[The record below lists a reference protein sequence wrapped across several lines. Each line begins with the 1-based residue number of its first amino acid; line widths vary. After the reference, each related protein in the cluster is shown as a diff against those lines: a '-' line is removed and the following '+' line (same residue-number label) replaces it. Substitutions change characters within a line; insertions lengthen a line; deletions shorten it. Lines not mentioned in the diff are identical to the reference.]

1 MFLYFII
8 GCCFGSFLCLV
19 AQRAPQDLSIISPRS
34 HCVNCHQILRWYELI
49 PLLSIVMQRFCCRSC
64 QTKLSPMYPLAELTS
79 GTLFMYA
86 GCYSPDTVHLIW
98 LAIAFLF
105 SLMDIFHLAIDT
117 RIFYF
122 SWTFLWVYWL
132 LTAQFQVGTSF
143 VFSLITFGLLRYG
156 QAYLG
161 AGDTLLLLSWS
172 GGLTSSQLI
181 MLLFIASCL
190 GISYF
195 GLTALLHKK
204 RKQLPFIPFLS
215 LALWLVLHFR

>member
-1 MFLYFII
+1 MFLHFII

-19 AQRAPQDLSIISPRS
+19 AQRVPKDLSIISPRS
-34 HCVNCHQILRWYELI
+34 HCVNCHQTLRWYELI
-49 PLLSIVMQRFCCRSC
+49 PLLSILMQRFRCRTC
-64 QTKLSPMYPLAELTS
+64 QTKLSPMYPLAELIS

-86 GCYSPDTVHLIW
+86 ECYLPDTVHLIW
-98 LAIAFLF
+98 LSIAFLF
-105 SLMDIFHLAIDT
+105 SLMDIFHLAIDI
-117 RIFYF
+117 RILYF

-132 LTAQFQVGTSF
+132 LTDQFQVSTSLL
-143 VFSLITFGLLRYG
+143 FSLISFGLLRYG

-172 GGLTSSQLI
+172 GGITSSQLI
-181 MLLFIASCL
+181 MLLFLASCL

-215 LALWLVLHFR
+215 IALWLTLHFR